1 MSNTLSQSP
10 CLIAAYLQG
19 QCENGGKSLRFTLA
33 TLSNG
38 LNVVVSSVG
47 SLVPGFI
54 YAPGDGSNACTCS
67 TVTYSMIA
75 ACSLCQGGDA
85 GE

>member
-1 MSNTLSQSP
+1 MNNTLGQSP

-19 QCENGGKSLRFTLA
+19 QCYNGGKSLRFTLV

-38 LNVVVSSVG
+38 LNVVVFSVG
-47 SLVPGFI
+47 SLGPGFR
-54 YAPGDGSNACTCS
+54 YAPGDGNNACTCS

-75 ACSLCQGGDA
+75 ACALCQGA
-85 GE
+85 GAGK